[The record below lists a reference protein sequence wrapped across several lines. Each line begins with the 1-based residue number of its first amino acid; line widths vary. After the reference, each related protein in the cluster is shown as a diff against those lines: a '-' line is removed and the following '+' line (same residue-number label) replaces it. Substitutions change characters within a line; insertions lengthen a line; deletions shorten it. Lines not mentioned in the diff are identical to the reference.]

1 MVNKRFRKGRCLPV
15 PKSRIMILFLEGWI
29 EYSEGPFSSG
39 GSEDRTTQL
48 AGGRGSATGYEND
61 YISQA
66 RITVSCTSRS
76 SSGVTESGFFNRTAS
91 SSSAKS
97 STKRR

>member
-1 MVNKRFRKGRCLPV
+1 MNAKIVHRLVSGT
-15 PKSRIMILFLEGWI
+15 I
-29 EYSEGPFSSG
+29 SEGK
-39 GSEDRTTQL
+39 DREEGLLLRVEEARTEPLNWL
-48 AGGRGSATGYEND
+48 ADAGALPGCENG